1 RHEQYYFDDGNV
13 VFRVEDT
20 LFNVH
25 RFFFKRDS
33 LVFQTMFAQPS
44 ATPGEGESDD
54 KPILLESIKSA
65 DFACFLACVYP
76 VNYGSGDL
84 ATYDEWASA
93 LELAVLWGFERVRDF
108 IVKRVQETGTL
119 AEQIVT
125 ARRLDMQDWCWDA
138 CAKICQRQA
147 PLTMEEAQR
156 LGLEDT
162 VMISQVRE

>member
-1 RHEQYYFDDGNV
+1 MSKSLPSGSASLKRLLQ
-13 VFRVEDT
+13 VEDT

-76 VNYGSGDL
+76 V
-84 ATYDEWASA
+84 
-93 LELAVLWGFERVRDF
+93 
-108 IVKRVQETGTL
+108 
-119 AEQIVT
+119 
-125 ARRLDMQDWCWDA
+125 
-138 CAKICQRQA
+138 
-147 PLTMEEAQR
+147 
-156 LGLEDT
+156 
-162 VMISQVRE
+162 